1 MASLAVA
8 GLLLS
13 ACSSSSEDTATETT
27 TAEVTVEESTSESAA
42 TDECAYEN
50 LTTVNPGMLTVGT
63 DTPAYPPYFS
73 DDDPTNGEGFES
85 AIAYAV
91 GSQLGFAPMDV
102 KWEVV
107 PFNTSYAPGNKN
119 FDFDIN
125 QISITPERAKVVDFS
140 DGYYTVNQAVVAF
153 NDSPI
158 AGATTITEL
167 TGAKLGAQVGTTSLS
182 FVTQVVRPT
191 DEPYVFNNTNDAKSA
206 LQNGQIDGIIV
217 DLPTA
222 YYLTVAE
229 FNNSKIVGQFQ
240 AAAGGEEFG
249 LLFQE
254 GNPLVNCV
262 NKALTTLKDSGEL
275 QEIQDAWLAGTSA
288 PYFKE

>member
-1 MASLAVA
+1 VASLAVA

-107 PFNTSYAPGNKN
+107 PF
-119 FDFDIN
+119 
-125 QISITPERAKVVDFS
+125 Q
-140 DGYYTVNQAVVAF
+140 
-153 NDSPI
+153 
-158 AGATTITEL
+158 
-167 TGAKLGAQVGTTSLS
+167 
-182 FVTQVVRPT
+182 
-191 DEPYVFNNTNDAKSA
+191 
-206 LQNGQIDGIIV
+206 
-217 DLPTA
+217 
-222 YYLTVAE
+222 
-229 FNNSKIVGQFQ
+229 
-240 AAAGGEEFG
+240 
-249 LLFQE
+249 
-254 GNPLVNCV
+254 
-262 NKALTTLKDSGEL
+262 
-275 QEIQDAWLAGTSA
+275 
-288 PYFKE
+288 YFLCPR